1 MSAIEK
7 YNGHW
12 VLIPELSI
20 YQRGEPPLSGV
31 YIISTEN
38 GHVNFRIQWTDLSC
52 SSHTLEFGG
61 QANGEKQASDA
72 PGVSHVSY
80 EKIDNLILDSTA
92 YGGNGGEQK
101 LLYARRAASK
111 DGSVLSVAQVIY
123 ADDKAY
129 SNFQVYKR
137 KSDQ

>member
-1 MSAIEK
+1 MAKAEK
-7 YNGHW
+7 YNGRW
-12 VLIPELSI
+12 LLIPELSI
-20 YQRGEPPLSGV
+20 YQRGEPPLSGLYV
-31 YIISTEN
+31 ISTESDK
-38 GHVNFRIQWTDLSC
+38 VNFTIQWTDASN

-61 QANGEKQASDA
+61 QANGEKQASNT

-92 YGGNGGEQK
+92 YDGERK

-111 DGSVLSVAQVIY
+111 DGGILSVVQVIY
-123 ADDKAY
+123 ADDEAY

-137 KSDQ
+137 ESS